1 VVDRRAVEEVRAQ
14 QQELADGRIRSVDD
28 AELFD
33 LNRAFHETIMSCSGN
48 AFFADALCRVDT
60 LRRLMEYRRT
70 LPRDRALVRSREH
83 VALADLVLAERLPE
97 ASAAMRRHL
106 ETVGEEKISGQAPRA
121 TQ

>member
-1 VVDRRAVEEVRAQ
+1 ME
-14 QQELADGRIRSVDD
+14 
-28 AELFD
+28 
-33 LNRAFHETIMSCSGN
+33 
-48 AFFADALCRVDT
+48 ALR
-60 LRRLMEYRRT
+60 EGAAPASPG

-83 VALADLVLAERLPE
+83 VALADLVLAGRLPE